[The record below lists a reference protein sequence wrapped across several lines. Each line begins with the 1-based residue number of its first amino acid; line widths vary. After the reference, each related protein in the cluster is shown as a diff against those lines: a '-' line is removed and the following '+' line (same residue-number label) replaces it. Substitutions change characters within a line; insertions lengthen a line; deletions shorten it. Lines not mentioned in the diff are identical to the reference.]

1 MFVSIR
7 ELAMRIRALF
17 PFLHF
22 LDIASLHMKFLL
34 RVGSD
39 ATINTSVGITSD
51 NESLLREDNAEYQH
65 SEINLISNCTHH
77 NRDYASEC
85 DTNDIDDSDE
95 VGSSTSA
102 R

>member
-51 NESLLREDNAEYQH
+51 NESLLHMPNV
-65 SEINLISNCTHH
+65 SILK
-77 NRDYASEC
+77 
-85 DTNDIDDSDE
+85 
-95 VGSSTSA
+95 
-102 R
+102 